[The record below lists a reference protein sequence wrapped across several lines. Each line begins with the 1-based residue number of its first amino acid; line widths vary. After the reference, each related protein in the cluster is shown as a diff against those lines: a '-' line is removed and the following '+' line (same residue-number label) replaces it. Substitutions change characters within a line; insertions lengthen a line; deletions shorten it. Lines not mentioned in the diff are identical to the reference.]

1 MHGNRKTMKKLM
13 IFGLAAAFA
22 LTSCKKSLEDKFE
35 QTQTP
40 SNIPTQTVQKM
51 SDIKVPL
58 DFNWETSRDV
68 NVKLTTTD
76 SRFLDAM
83 HLVTI
88 YSADPIVGGIKLA
101 EGSISKSKSF
111 EATINTVNT
120 INEYFVV
127 KTAPDQSKTMEKI
140 KINNNA
146 VNASINVSSITQL
159 NKTIGGPDCTT
170 GCGTVV
176 NNPSG
181 NLTYTSGTICLTGN
195 VNISNLNIQNGAIVR
210 VCGIGSINNLN
221 LNGNSTSQFIVTSTG
236 NINFTSSLPIMTN
249 FVNYGTVSTGSND
262 NININSNSSFTN
274 YGVVNAGKNFNPNGS
289 SIIEN
294 NGTINVGE
302 KLINNSGSDFTNNC
316 KLVVQDDF
324 QNNGLFKN
332 YGYVKCYKETTI
344 QGGSNNEFKQYN
356 GAMLAT
362 EDIQVNG
369 TITGFGT
376 TSLIKVLDDSKGNS
390 QGVVNGTQNYCD
402 MNGIENSWNASI
414 NGGASISCSLY
425 IPTTSCNPEGNGSNP
440 SPDTDNDGVVDANDD
455 YPNDPTKAYNNA
467 YGTSTV
473 AFEDLW
479 PSKGDYDLNDVVVNY
494 TYNVV
499 TNAANNVVRVEATY
513 VLRATGGSFKNG
525 FAVQFPVNRN
535 QVSNVTGATLEAG
548 QTKAVLVIFNNMR
561 SEMSTWN
568 TIPSQAT
575 SSNVT
580 YNVAFN
586 VTSAPSLA
594 SFGLGSYNPFIW
606 NGSNGFGRGYEIHL
620 PGMLPTD
627 LANNALFGTVN
638 DATNLLSGDT
648 YVSKNGRFPWAIN
661 IPTSFSYP
669 KEKADIN
676 TAYTKFAT
684 WVSSNGT
691 QFADWYSNTPGYRNT
706 ENLY

>member
-1 MHGNRKTMKKLM
+1 MRKLI
-13 IFGLAAAFA
+13 IFGVAATFA
-22 LTSCKKSLEDKFE
+22 LASCKKTLEDKFD
-35 QTQTP
+35 QSQ
-40 SNIPTQTVQKM
+40 NNNQTVVVEKM
-51 SDIKVPL
+51 SEIKVPVN
-58 DFNWETSRDV
+58 FNWETSRDV
-68 NVKLTTTD
+68 SLKLTTTD
-76 SRFLDAM
+76 SRFSESM

-88 YSADPIVGGIKLA
+88 YSADPILGGIKLA
-101 EGSISKSKSF
+101 EGSISKNKSF
-111 EATINTVNT
+111 EATINTANT

-127 KTAPDQSKTMEKI
+127 KTAPDQSKSMEKM
-140 KINNNA
+140 KITNNA
-146 VNASINVSSITQL
+146 INSSINFSTIQKL
-159 NKTIGGPDCTT
+159 NKMAGPDCTT

-181 NLTYTSGTICLTGN
+181 NLSYSSGTTCLTGN
-195 VNISNLNIQNGAIVR
+195 INIGNLSLQNGAIVR

-221 LNGNSTSQFIVTSTG
+221 LNGNSSSQIIITSTA
-236 NINFTSSLPIMTN
+236 NINFTSTLPISTN
-249 FVNYGTVSTGSND
+249 FVNYGTVSTSSNR
-262 NININSNSSFTN
+262 NININSNATFTN
-274 YGVVNAGKNFNPNGS
+274 HGIVNAGKNFNPNGS
-289 SIIEN
+289 STIVN

-324 QNNGLFKN
+324 DNNGLFKN

-356 GAMLAT
+356 GAMLST

-376 TSLIKVLDDSKGNS
+376 TSLIKVYDDSKGNS

-402 MNGIENSWNASI
+402 VNGIENSWNASI
-414 NGGASISCSLY
+414 NGGASTGCNLY
-425 IPTTSCNPEGNGSNP
+425 IATSACNPEGNGTNP
-440 SPDTDNDGVVDANDD
+440 SPDTDGDGVVDASDD
-455 YPNDPTKAYNNA
+455 YSADPNKAYNNS

-479 PSKGDYDLNDVVVNY
+479 PFKGDYDLNDVVVDY
-494 TYNVV
+494 TYNVI

-513 VLRATGGSFKNG
+513 VLRATGGSFNNG
-525 FAVQFPVNRN
+525 FAVQFPINRN
-535 QVSNVTGATLEAG
+535 QVSDVTGATLEAG
-548 QTKAVLVIFNNMR
+548 QSKAVLVIFNNMR
-561 SEMSTWN
+561 NEMGSWN
-568 TIPSQAT
+568 TISTQTPSA
-575 SSNVT
+575 NVT

-606 NGSNGFGRGYEIHL
+606 NGTSGFGRGYEIHL

-627 LANNALFGTVN
+627 LANTELFGTGN
-638 DATNLLSGDT
+638 DGTNLSSGDT
-648 YVSKNGRFPWAIN
+648 YVSNDGRFPWAIN

-684 WVSSNGT
+684 WVSSNGA